1 MPPPVDPRETAEGV
15 GPQAVPAS
23 RQAAPHAFE
32 GQEGEGPRIPMRVP
46 ITDRPK
52 KVDSRH
58 EFGHFESDTVVGTA
72 PSKRCID
79 TQVER
84 KSRRLFARFIPDKG
98 RAGHGARRIRH
109 PQGHPRAREDRPHLG
124 QRHGVLLPPARGRG
138 PRHAHLL
145 CEPVLLTPEGSN
157 ENRNGRIRRYLPKR
171 TSFDDLT
178 DEDLQAIVQE
188 INDTPMK
195 VLDWETP
202 NEVWYR
208 ELGKIM
214 SKTSH
219 PKTSVALTN

>member
-58 EFGHFESDTVVGTA
+58 
-72 PSKRCID
+72 
-79 TQVER
+79 
-84 KSRRLFARFIPDKG
+84 
-98 RAGHGARRIRH
+98 
-109 PQGHPRAREDRPHLG
+109 
-124 QRHGVLLPPARGRG
+124 
-138 PRHAHLL
+138 
-145 CEPVLLTPEGSN
+145 
-157 ENRNGRIRRYLPKR
+157 
-171 TSFDDLT
+171 
-178 DEDLQAIVQE
+178 LQAIVRE

-208 ELGKIM
+208 ELGKVM